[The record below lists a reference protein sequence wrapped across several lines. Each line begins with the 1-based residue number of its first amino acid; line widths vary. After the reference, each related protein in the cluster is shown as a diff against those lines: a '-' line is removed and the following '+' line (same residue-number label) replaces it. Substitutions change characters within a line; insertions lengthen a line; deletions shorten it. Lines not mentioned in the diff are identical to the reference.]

1 METRTLKIRTHPE
14 NVAYSATGDVYIATT
29 SPFGSCDGCALSR
42 TEPSLCL
49 EDAKE
54 KQVPIYCIGIHRQDR
69 RDVVFL
75 KLN

>member
-1 METRTLKIRTHPE
+1 METRTLKVRTHPE

-29 SPFGSCDGCALSR
+29 SPFGSCDGFALSKK
-42 TEPSLCL
+42 ESSLCVPN
-49 EDAKE
+49 AKE